1 MSTWHGRLGCVPGRL
16 SLDCLLSE
24 ELMDPGPPPR
34 AISTSSTMGC
44 VQEFASVDLDLGV
57 LIVGVEEA
65 QFRQQ

>member
-1 MSTWHGRLGCVPGRL
+1 
-16 SLDCLLSE
+16 
-24 ELMDPGPPPR
+24 MDPGPPPR